1 MATVDKIK
9 NDLVRTINLMKK
21 NIVLYQKADSDKQE
35 KYKKIAVK
43 LTKKKKQLEA
53 ALENG
58 LESLYAD
65 AELDLNELRI
75 IIRNEIQ
82 KVIINEV
89 DVFGAAPTTSTDT
102 PELEDAF
109 NDLERDIKRTDIDA
123 PESEA
128 IGLTL
133 AGIALS
139 APEIIKLI
147 GKFVNLLKKIPF
159 LKKLSGDKL
168 IAIGD
173 KYHHKI
179 TGAFEYIIKKAGVKD
194 AAKAKK
200 FAGVLHHVVIAMLL
214 VAGGVSMSG
223 LVTKGSI
230 KGATLK
236 GALNAIKA
244 KEIRSFLITSADA
257 LV

>member
-109 NDLERDIKRTDIDA
+109 NDLEKDIKRTDIDA
-123 PESEA
+123 PESEQYF
-128 IGLTL
+128 GYE
-133 AGIALS
+133 S
-139 APEIIKLI
+139 S
-147 GKFVNLLKKIPF
+147 VYLKKILNGEFVTIISKPNKNKPYTLGYYRRVIGKIVLNGKDINLEMIEKGMAWHF
-159 LKKLSGDKL
+159 KKYQKSQP
-168 IAIGD
+168 
-173 KYHHKI
+173 
-179 TGAFEYIIKKAGVKD
+179 IKDRYSYNKAENE
-194 AAKAKK
+194 ARKK
-200 FAGVLHHVVIAMLL
+200 NV
-214 VAGGVSMSG
+214 G
-223 LVTKGSI
+223 LWLGKNPLAPWTWRE
-230 KGATLK
+230 
-236 GALNAIKA
+236 LNK
-244 KEIRSFLITSADA
+244 KR
-257 LV
+257 